1 MSGFTSLGKK
11 NSGGS
16 GGDGTYNAN
25 AIGPFGTSLV
35 SSMTPSGQGTFVHGI
50 NSAIWATGSNGS
62 SVSLMVRRSVIKT

>member
-50 NSAIWATGSNGS
+50 NSAI
-62 SVSLMVRRSVIKT
+62 